1 MAHWLYGYNS
11 IIKLYVKTFSST
23 PVLCYNSTLEIITPR
38 GKKNPKKANNIMV
51 IKVDHNKCIG
61 CGRCTEVC
69 PDTFRLNAEGKS
81 EVIGENK
88 ECALSAADQ
97 CPVEAIY
104 VEE

>member
-1 MAHWLYGYNS
+1 
-11 IIKLYVKTFSST
+11 
-23 PVLCYNSTLEIITPR
+23 
-38 GKKNPKKANNIMV
+38 MV
-51 IKVDHNKCIG
+51 IKVDQNKCIG

>member
-1 MAHWLYGYNS
+1 
-11 IIKLYVKTFSST
+11 
-23 PVLCYNSTLEIITPR
+23 
-38 GKKNPKKANNIMV
+38 MV

-69 PDTFRLNAEGKS
+69 PDTFSLNAEGKS
-81 EVIGENK
+81 EVIGSNK
-88 ECALSAADQ
+88 ECAMNAADQ